1 MKSGKTVNEYYA
13 AGGDEVL
20 RLNYNIDTSKRYII
34 VDLGG
39 YHGKWTDQ
47 MLTKYGT
54 NGVCY
59 LYEPVPSYFEIC
71 KENLKHHF
79 NEMSSSIV
87 FHNFALSNKNGKQ
100 KISLTEDSSSLF
112 IEKEQFEI
120 EICDVAINWYWGN
133 NIDVIKINIEGA
145 EYDVMERLIETN
157 NLTKFKNF
165 QIQFHNYDTVPNY
178 AQRRE
183 KIREHLSKT
192 HHLTYDFEYIWEN
205 WEIN

>member
-1 MKSGKTVNEYYA
+1 MLSGKTAQEYYA
-13 AGGDEVL
+13 AGGDEIL

-39 YHGKWTDQ
+39 YRGKWTDQ

-54 NGVCY
+54 NCLSF
-59 LYEPVPSYFEIC
+59 LYEPIPSYFELC
-71 KENLKHHF
+71 KNNLKHHF
-79 NEMSSSIV
+79 SENNHPVV
-87 FHNFALSNKNGKQ
+87 FNNYALSNKDGTQ

-112 IEKEQFEI
+112 IEKDQI
-120 EICDVAINWYWGN
+120 EIKTYDIADFNWGK

-157 NLTKFKNF
+157 NITNFKNF
-165 QIQFHNYDTVPNY
+165 QIQFHNYESVPNY
-178 AQRRE
+178 AQRRD